1 MIGCV
6 PGDGAPS
13 VPGSEVAQ
21 VSGYRRPASLDEALA
36 LLEHPGTVVIGGGTK
51 VNAEPR
57 AEPIEVVDLQA
68 LGLSAV
74 GRIDGDLLRIGA
86 TVTLQQLV
94 ECGDVPAVIREAA
107 RREQPSTLRAQA
119 TIGGSIVTA
128 DPESELLATLL
139 VHDAVVSLAGAAG
152 PEELT
157 LEALLAELPFPAGRI
172 VTGVVIDAAGSSF
185 VARAGRTRADRA
197 IVAAAARVGP
207 DGEQRVALSG
217 VANTPILVDATDE
230 LEPPGDF
237 RGSSEYRR
245 ALAEILVA
253 RALEALS

>member
-1 MIGCV
+1 V
-6 PGDGAPS
+6 
-13 VPGSEVAQ
+13 VQ
-21 VSGYRRPASLDEALA
+21 VSGYWRPASLEEALV
-36 LLEHPGTVVIGGGTK
+36 LLERPGRVVIGGGTK
-51 VNAEPR
+51 VNAQTT
-57 AEPIEVVDLQA
+57 AEPIAVVDLQA
-68 LGLSAV
+68 LGLHDI
-74 GRIDGDLLRIGA
+74 GRIDGDVLRIGA

-94 ECGDVPAVIREAA
+94 ECGEVPAVIREAA

-139 VHDAVVSLAGAAG
+139 VHDAVVSLVGAAG

-157 LEALLAELPFPAGRI
+157 LEGLLAELPFLAGRI
-172 VTGVVIDAAGSSF
+172 VTDVVIDAAGSSY
-185 VARAGRTRADRA
+185 VTRAGRTRADRA
-197 IVAAAARVGP
+197 IVAAAARVRP
-207 DGEQRVALSG
+207 DGKQRVALSG
-217 VANTPILVDATDE
+217 VARTPILIDATDE

>member
-21 VSGYRRPASLDEALA
+21 VSGYRRPASLDEALM
-36 LLEHPGTVVIGGGTK
+36 LLERPGTVVIGGGTK
-51 VNAEPR
+51 VNAEPT
-57 AEPIEVVDLQA
+57 AEPIVVVDLQA

-107 RREQPSTLRAQA
+107 QREEPSTLRAQA

-152 PEELT
+152 PEE
-157 LEALLAELPFPAGRI
+157 AAHWRRCSPKCRSRP
-172 VTGVVIDAAGSSF
+172 AGSS
-185 VARAGRTRADRA
+185 RASSSTRP
-197 IVAAAARVGP
+197 VAASSRAPAERGPTARSSLRWHASDP
-207 DGEQRVALSG
+207 TASSG
-217 VANTPILVDATDE
+217 W
-230 LEPPGDF
+230 
-237 RGSSEYRR
+237 R
-245 ALAEILVA
+245 
-253 RALEALS
+253 